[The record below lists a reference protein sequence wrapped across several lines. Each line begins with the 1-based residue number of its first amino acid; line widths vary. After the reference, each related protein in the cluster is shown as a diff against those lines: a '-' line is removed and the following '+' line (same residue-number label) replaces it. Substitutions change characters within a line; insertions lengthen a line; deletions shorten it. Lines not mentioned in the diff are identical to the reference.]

1 MVIYFIEL
9 FSLSD
14 LLHVKCLQK
23 YLAHSEDTKN
33 VNCYCIL
40 GSQTKFYKGKSYFL
54 FHHL

>member
-14 LLHVKCLQK
+14 LLHAKCLQK
-23 YLAHSEDTKN
+23 YLPYSEDTKI

-40 GSQTKFYKGKSYFL
+40 GSQTKFYKGKS
-54 FHHL
+54 